1 MRQRALQIAL
11 MAVLLL
17 TLLCGVG
24 SLRVWFGRGVEL
36 VMRGARDPQIDR
48 RGIFRLHITYQ
59 LPPRQTR
66 HELRAFLLQQGW
78 KRISFSNL
86 DRETVM
92 TFVRPSGYSQVREI
106 LVITMDRSHRQVD
119 MRVGRCITIGP
130 WVHCM

>member
-24 SLRVWFGRGVEL
+24 SLRVWSNQGWHL
-36 VMRGARDPQIDR
+36 VMRGAGDPQIDR
-48 RGIFRLHITYQ
+48 RGVFRLHITYQ

-66 HELRAFLLQQGW
+66 HDLRAFLLHQGW

-106 LVITMDRSHRQVD
+106 LVITMDRSHRNVD
-119 MRVGRCITIGP
+119 MHVGRCVTLGT
-130 WVHCM
+130 WVNCI